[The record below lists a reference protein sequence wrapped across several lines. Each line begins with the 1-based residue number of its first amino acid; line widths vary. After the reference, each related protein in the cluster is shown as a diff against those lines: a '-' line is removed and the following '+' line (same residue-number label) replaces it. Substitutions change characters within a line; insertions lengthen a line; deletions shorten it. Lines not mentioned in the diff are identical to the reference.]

1 MPVNLSAV
9 VVVETVAA
17 EAVVEAAVEADSD
30 VGEVELADAVV
41 VDVPLS
47 SAPTAVG
54 PLSHPHATPRTNS
67 PSVISRVVVITRS
80 SLVFVAVVLGYSAGS
95 LRVHC

>member
-1 MPVNLSAV
+1 VD
-9 VVVETVAA
+9 VVVEAVAA

-41 VDVPLS
+41 VDDPLL

-54 PLSHPHATPRTNS
+54 PLSHPHATPKTNS
-67 PSVISRVVVITRS
+67 PNVTNRVVVMTRS
-80 SLVFVAVVLGYSAGS
+80 SLVFVPVVLGYSAGS
-95 LRVHC
+95 LRVDC